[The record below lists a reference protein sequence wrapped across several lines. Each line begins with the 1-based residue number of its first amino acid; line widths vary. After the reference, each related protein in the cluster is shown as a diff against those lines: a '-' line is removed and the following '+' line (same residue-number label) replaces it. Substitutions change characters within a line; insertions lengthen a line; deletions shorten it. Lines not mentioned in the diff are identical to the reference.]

1 MSDMRHVHNAY
12 AAIYNPEIKKNL
24 EESRDAFSKMNLNQL
39 NDQDLYEVSEEIL
52 EKVFFH
58 HDLDVPTAESLIEAI
73 LSDAIAGDKSPLRL
87 GKIERLSEAFAAAF
101 DRVKEKSIR
110 VAKESYTEYLYKKDQ
125 LSRLSSNNDLDL
137 PKQRL
142 HQSLVAEDRNIIKSG
157 ILEIIEGKINAGLQA
172 YLDKKK
178 GKKSGKKEEENGK
191 EENGNGKSS
200 KGGKP
205 DFLDLDK
212 DGDKKESMKKAAKDK
227 KMSEAY
233 TVTNADKKGNTPAYQ
248 AYKAGKKNVKTGEP
262 LYKAADHMK
271 EGMLVKAAQ
280 GVEAVGKKIDKADKA
295 VTKATMNRVVK
306 PAAKAI
312 GKGAKKVGMAALR
325 GTAGAVG
332 GAVKGAFQGASK
344 GIKKG
349 MREELLASGV
359 FSEHEVTKL
368 IWNEF
373 DTEIEENYRAMRN
386 PEKYEREQDKK
397 LERDKPYHKRS
408 RAARM
413 ADPDRGINSPAF
425 KKFMADRGM
434 SV

>member
-1 MSDMRHVHNAY
+1 MSDMRHVYNAY

-73 LSDAIAGDKSPLRL
+73 LSDATDGDKSPLRL
-87 GKIERLSEAFAAAF
+87 SKIERLTEAFASAF
-101 DRVKEKSIR
+101 DRIKEKSIR
-110 VAKESYTEYLYKKDQ
+110 VAKESYTEYLHKKDQ

-142 HQSLVAEDRNIIKSG
+142 HQNLIAEDRKIIKSG
-157 ILEIIEGKINAGLQA
+157 ILEIIEGKVNAGLQA

-178 GKKSGKKEEENGK
+178 GKKTDDKEENGK

-227 KMSEAY
+227 KLKEAMI
-233 TVTNADKKGNTPAYQ
+233 VTNADKKANTPAYQ
-248 AYKAGKKNVKTGEP
+248 NYKKGMKNPKTGEP
-262 LYKAADHMK
+262 VYKAADHMK
-271 EGMLVKAAQ
+271 E
-280 GVEAVGKKIDKADKA
+280 D
-295 VTKATMNRVVK
+295 
-306 PAAKAI
+306 
-312 GKGAKKVGMAALR
+312 
-325 GTAGAVG
+325 
-332 GAVKGAFQGASK
+332 
-344 GIKKG
+344 
-349 MREELLASGV
+349 LLASGV

-368 IWNEF
+368 IWTEF
-373 DTEIEENYRAMRN
+373 DENYRAMRN
-386 PEKYEREQDKK
+386 PEKYKPDDES
-397 LERDKPYHKRS
+397 DKPYRE
-408 RAARM
+408 R
-413 ADPDRGINSPAF
+413 
-425 KKFMADRGM
+425 
-434 SV
+434 

>member
-1 MSDMRHVHNAY
+1 MSDMRHVYNAY

-24 EESRDAFSKMNLNQL
+24 EESRDAFSKMNLNHL

-73 LSDAIAGDKSPLRL
+73 LSDATDGDKSPLRL
-87 GKIERLSEAFAAAF
+87 SKIERLTEAFAAAF
-101 DRVKEKSIR
+101 DRVKEKAIR

-142 HQSLVAEDRNIIKSG
+142 HQSLVAEDRKIIKSG

-178 GKKSGKKEEENGK
+178 GKKTDDKKENGK

-227 KMSEAY
+227 KMNEAMI
-233 TVTNADKKGNTPAYQ
+233 VTNADKKGNTPAYQ
-248 AYKAGKKNVKTGEP
+248 GYKAGKKNVKTGEP
-262 LYKAADHMK
+262 MYKAADHMK
-271 EGMLVKAAQ
+271 E
-280 GVEAVGKKIDKADKA
+280 D
-295 VTKATMNRVVK
+295 
-306 PAAKAI
+306 
-312 GKGAKKVGMAALR
+312 
-325 GTAGAVG
+325 
-332 GAVKGAFQGASK
+332 
-344 GIKKG
+344 
-349 MREELLASGV
+349 LLASGV
-359 FSEHEVTKL
+359 FSEHEITKL

-373 DTEIEENYRAMRN
+373 DDSIEENYRAMRN
-386 PEKYEREQDKK
+386 PEKYKDPDES
-397 LERDKPYHKRS
+397 DKPYHKRS
-408 RAARM
+408 REARM
-413 ADPDRGINSPAF
+413 RDPERGINSPAF

-434 SV
+434 

>member
-1 MSDMRHVHNAY
+1 MSDMRHVYNAY

-73 LSDAIAGDKSPLRL
+73 LSDAIDGDKSPLRL
-87 GKIERLSEAFAAAF
+87 GKIERLTEAFAAAF

-110 VAKESYTEYLYKKDQ
+110 VAKESYTEYLHKKDQ

-142 HQSLVAEDRNIIKSG
+142 HQSLVAEDRKIIKSG

-178 GKKSGKKEEENGK
+178 GKKSDKKED
-191 EENGNGKSS
+191 ENGNGKSS

-227 KMSEAY
+227 KMNEAMI
-233 TVTNADKKGNTPAYQ
+233 VTNADKKGNTPAYQ
-248 AYKAGKKNVKTGEP
+248 NYKKGMKNPKTGEP
-262 LYKAADHMK
+262 VYKAADHMK
-271 EGMLVKAAQ
+271 E
-280 GVEAVGKKIDKADKA
+280 D
-295 VTKATMNRVVK
+295 
-306 PAAKAI
+306 
-312 GKGAKKVGMAALR
+312 
-325 GTAGAVG
+325 
-332 GAVKGAFQGASK
+332 
-344 GIKKG
+344 
-349 MREELLASGV
+349 LLASGV

-373 DTEIEENYRAMRN
+373 DTDIEENYRAMRN
-386 PEKYEREQDKK
+386 PEKYKDPDES
-397 LERDKPYHKRS
+397 DKPYHKRS
-408 RAARM
+408 REARM
-413 ADPDRGINSPAF
+413 RDPERGINSPAF

-434 SV
+434 SA